1 MPTVYATAIRRAVE
15 IVGVDEFCRRA
26 KISPSELALCM
37 DRESTADVD
46 IFFATTDIIFNRP
59 LKNELQ
65 SDDWIDSAA
74 STQRKRSSS

>member
-15 IVGVDEFCRRA
+15 IVGVDEFCKRA

-46 IFFATTDIIFNRP
+46 IFFATTDIIFKHPADASIR
-59 LKNELQ
+59 KDASGST
-65 SDDWIDSAA
+65 SDSNA
-74 STQRKRSSS
+74 